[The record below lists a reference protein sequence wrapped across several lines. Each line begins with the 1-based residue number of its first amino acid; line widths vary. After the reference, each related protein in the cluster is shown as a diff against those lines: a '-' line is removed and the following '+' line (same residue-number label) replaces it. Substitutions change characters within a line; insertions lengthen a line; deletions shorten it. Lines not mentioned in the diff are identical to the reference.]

1 MNLQA
6 NYDRELLEFEEVNN
20 ITEAEL
26 GVLKNLKEVI
36 EVWTS
41 FGWLDEETKSCRNG
55 AGFSDDFWY

>member
-26 GVLKNLKEVI
+26 SVLKNLKEVI

-41 FGWLDEETKSCRNG
+41 FGWLDEETLPQWCWIFG
-55 AGFSDDFWY
+55 